1 VTLLVDQSVYQSVDQ
16 SDEQLGEKRVDQL
29 VVMLAEKTV
38 EM

>member
-1 VTLLVDQSVYQSVDQ
+1 MTLLAQMKALKSVDQ

>member
-1 VTLLVDQSVYQSVDQ
+1 MTLLVDQSVYQSVDQ